1 MFRSRH
7 QPPRLSR
14 WSSCGTNQK
23 PHRVIS
29 DQQEARVIMMTD
41 QAVTR
46 WWACGGGEGVSS
58 GDRGQLLRWQICC
71 INTENLIMNVWPMIP
86 AHQAH
91 DRRVMMSLHETYNKK
106 TAVTLHLATM
116 DAMYKKMK
124 GSHSCGPSPVH
135 LCKDLDAAC
144 CMVSWCHKYSAS
156 WHQTHWAHSSRSSM
170 NQLVGNMQYVVSLCC
185 VCILISLL

>member
-1 MFRSRH
+1 MQRCSPGFSGLRKLWSDSVLWRSVMHNCGYNNLLCVMFRSYYR
-7 QPPRLSR
+7 PPRLSR

-23 PHRVIS
+23 PHKVIS

-46 WWACGGGEGVSS
+46 WWACGGGEGVSP

-91 DRRVMMSLHETYNKK
+91 DSRVMISLHETYNKK
-106 TAVTLHLATM
+106 TAVTYTLRQWQWM
-116 DAMYKKMK
+116 QCNAM
-124 GSHSCGPSPVH
+124 
-135 LCKDLDAAC
+135 
-144 CMVSWCHKYSAS
+144 
-156 WHQTHWAHSSRSSM
+156 
-170 NQLVGNMQYVVSLCC
+170 
-185 VCILISLL
+185 